1 VCNEEKSQ
9 RAAAESL
16 CSAAPKRR
24 KSKWRG
30 AGLVPFFWPREGAA
44 VGSFWQRLLNGRLGE
59 EQKMLRFFF
68 AFFPRKRG
76 GCRGRKG
83 FIF

>member
-1 VCNEEKSQ
+1 
-9 RAAAESL
+9 
-16 CSAAPKRR
+16 
-24 KSKWRG
+24 
-30 AGLVPFFWPREGAA
+30 LVPFFWPREGAA